1 MIFAK
6 TGAAEF
12 CLLPIDCQFLL
23 ERVNA
28 GNRNFKCAS
37 HPWGSVKFLGF
48 FLIFILNKH
57 KEADNNFLSKFLSSS
72 LSSYGI
78 NSMMLKVKFPL
89 VYNIASDLSVI
100 YSANTDVAPGLPGVP
115 RSGAQDVG
123 AARGRSCGLVAVRGP
138 RRWTRRLMCCRNTG
152 HPRFQRPRSGWGP
165 GPVLRRGQPFPLAPP
180 LCRAS

>member
-1 MIFAK
+1 MGLSK
-6 TGAAEF
+6 
-12 CLLPIDCQFLL
+12 
-23 ERVNA
+23 V
-28 GNRNFKCAS
+28 S
-37 HPWGSVKFLGF
+37 GF
-48 FLIFILNKH
+48 FFFIFILNKH

-89 VYNIASDLSVI
+89 VYNIESDLSVI
-100 YSANTDVAPGLPGVP
+100 YSANIDVASGLPGVP

-138 RRWTRRLMCCRNTG
+138 RRWTRRPMCCGNTG